1 MSDELMMKILRDFL
15 LLFSRNSGRVS
26 SFILHSSFIILHY
39 FLLLVSTK
47 VADATLQRRKQLLL
61 A

>member
-26 SFILHSSFIILHY
+26 SFILHSSLKKEAPY
-39 FLLLVSTK
+39 GTSL
-47 VADATLQRRKQLLL
+47 
-61 A
+61 